1 MKHPNGRLWLAGGIA
16 GVLSVACY
24 ILAIALPWPQTQAG
38 GLAVLVLASIW
49 PVLSICYVYA
59 LYDYV
64 AAESQGHANRL
75 AFVFAVAAFTTLLAM
90 IVVQLA
96 VRAGLAE
103 ATAGLDAVTADALRR
118 GLRLVDHGLDVAW
131 DILVGVA
138 LLLSG
143 IAISRRA
150 GLGRSWGLVS
160 AVLGVAL
167 IALNAAT
174 FPWPPGDSGLVDIGP
189 LIGLFVMA
197 LGGRLAWLGRRAQ
210 LQ

>member
-16 GVLSVACY
+16 GMSSVACY

-38 GLAVLVLASIW
+38 SLAVLVLASTW
-49 PVLSICYVYA
+49 PVLSIGYVYA

-64 AAESQGHANRL
+64 AAERQGHANRL

-96 VRAGLAE
+96 VRAGVTE
-103 ATAGLDAVTADALRR
+103 AAAGLDAATADALRR

-131 DILVGVA
+131 DILIGVA

-143 IAISRRA
+143 IAIFRRA
-150 GLGRSWGLVS
+150 GLGRVWGLAS
-160 AVLGVAL
+160 AVLGIAL

-174 FPWPPGDSGLVDIGP
+174 FPWPPGDAGLVDIGP
-189 LIGLFVMA
+189 LIGVFVMA
-197 LGGRLAWLGRRAQ
+197 LGGRLAWLGRRAAN
-210 LQ
+210 